1 MFQLLP
7 SYSLSFSLG
16 SMLGLDWVVGAP
28 EAAGGSLSL
37 WAHSARVA
45 SALAAVHLL
54 VPPPCSCSVC
64 RLFPRGRPA
73 CADGLLLKGREQVCP
88 QSALMRGQ
96 ALGGLGRHLPS
107 E

>member
-7 SYSLSFSLG
+7 SYGLSFSLG

-54 VPPPCSCSVC
+54 VPPPCSVLCVVCAPGVGLPVQTACSSRAGSRSV
-64 RLFPRGRPA
+64 PRAR
-73 CADGLLLKGREQVCP
+73 
-88 QSALMRGQ
+88 
-96 ALGGLGRHLPS
+96 
-107 E
+107 